1 MGELSASISPVDMND
16 TARHPEDF
24 ASSFEAAFARLQI
37 RIEHAC
43 LGESPSDW
51 PAQVAAAIEV
61 TLAFAA
67 ADPAA
72 AQVLTNE
79 AMAEGKTGFARM
91 AEGKT
96 GFARYDR
103 MIDHFAACLRRGR
116 AQRAEG
122 EWLPEITEKAM
133 VGGLAMLIAQ
143 RLDMGREAELPSLAP
158 EAIQFVLTPYLGT
171 EHARRVAASAEA

>member
-1 MGELSASISPVDMND
+1 M
-16 TARHPEDF
+16 TRKHRHPEAWTGLNDTVRHPEGF
-24 ASSFEAAFARLQI
+24 ANSFAAAFARLQI

-43 LGESPSDW
+43 LGERPSDW

-79 AMAEGKTGFARM
+79 AMAEGKTGFAR
-91 AEGKT
+91 
-96 GFARYDR
+96 YDR
-103 MIDHFAACLRRGR
+103 MIDHFAARLRRGR
-116 AQRAEG
+116 AERAEG
-122 EWLPEITEKAM
+122 KWLPEITEKAL

-143 RLDMGREAELPSLAP
+143 RLDMGREAELPALAP

-171 EHARRVAASAEA
+171 DRAREVAASDRS